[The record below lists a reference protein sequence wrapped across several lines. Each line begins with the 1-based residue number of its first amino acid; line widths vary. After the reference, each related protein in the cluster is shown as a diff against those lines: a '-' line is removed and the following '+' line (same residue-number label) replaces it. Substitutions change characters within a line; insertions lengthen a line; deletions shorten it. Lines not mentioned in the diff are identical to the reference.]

1 MARRVK
7 LWTSACGVIC
17 TGEVAVLFTTWMWCS
32 YLLISVECVWWA
44 PLTQNPLWVFVRSM
58 FKWTGHDASAG
69 ISGTRPH
76 RLRLRP
82 FMWRVIFIYFWCKM
96 FLWYIIFVGVFFFFF
111 RVVFFKCQGSDSVR
125 TGLNQLFTLRRC
137 SEYYF
142 SQPLKLRKSC
152 LKGFRTR
159 SAFFFFSAKLFLH

>member
-1 MARRVK
+1 MWFVLVRWRCCLRRGCDA
-7 LWTSACGVIC
+7 LIFWFQSNACDERRLPRIPSECLCAPCLSGRD
-17 TGEVAVLFTTWMWCS
+17 TTRAQGS
-32 YLLISVECVWWA
+32 LGRGRIACVWVLLCDVWF
-44 PLTQNPLWVFVRSM
+44 LYIF
-58 FKWTGHDASAG
+58 
-69 ISGTRPH
+69 
-76 RLRLRP
+76 
-82 FMWRVIFIYFWCKM
+82 WRKT

-159 SAFFFFSAKLFLH
+159 SAFFFFFGQIVSPLREEV